1 MIGNASMSPMPI
13 SIRGKSW
20 PRASGWRATPSTV
33 REDTSPSPTPAPIAP
48 PAMIKPAA
56 TSPAPMMIACST
68 SSSLCDCRLPGFV
81 VFHCLPEVRDREH
94 SEDECLDRPDEDAEG
109 DPDDVEDKDRDHPED
124 RECPDQDVA
133 ERSLQDLANAQQEA
147 SAEEREHEQHHLAGQ
162 DVAEE
167 PEGERYRFR
176 QLFDEVDRRENGK
189 GLEDVLDSGRRLLR
203 QSPTARP
210 EYEAS
215 DNRQNNGDHDHRVDV
230 DRQPEDLDLDVL
242 ADLDLGLSNQC
253 QPGHRATLCR
263 VDQTNETGT
272 FMSNTRAM
280 PMAKPP

>member
-133 ERSLQDLANAQQEA
+133 ERSMKDQANAQQEA
-147 SAEEREHEQHHLAGQ
+147 SAEERDHEQHHLAGQ

-189 GLEDVLDSGRRLLR
+189 GLEEVFQIPAEAPVPDRVVLNEDEGHECECQGTVQIGGPGRGTNAPGVAQGQPDWHDEKKGKRAGQRGDLPAAL
-203 QSPTARP
+203 A
-210 EYEAS
+210 AS
-215 DNRQNNGDHDHRVDV
+215 T
-230 DRQPEDLDLDVL
+230 
-242 ADLDLGLSNQC
+242 LG
-253 QPGHRATLCR
+253 RAAHEC
-263 VDQTNETGT
+263 
-272 FMSNTRAM
+272 
-280 PMAKPP
+280 